1 MTTLAEKSQAGS
13 RFTTSPLGRA
23 HVVPRNRSAVAG
35 MVLPRQENVLAR
47 TELAAAACCCNELAL
62 HGRLMAH
69 FKQLQ
74 GLLPWPGTAATSLL
88 TAS

>member
-35 MVLPRQENVLAR
+35 IVLPRQENVLAR
-47 TELAAAACCCNELAL
+47 TELAAATSWRFMDVSWLTSKNYKGCVR
-62 HGRLMAH
+62 GR
-69 FKQLQ
+69 
-74 GLLPWPGTAATSLL
+74 GLLRRRC
-88 TAS
+88 